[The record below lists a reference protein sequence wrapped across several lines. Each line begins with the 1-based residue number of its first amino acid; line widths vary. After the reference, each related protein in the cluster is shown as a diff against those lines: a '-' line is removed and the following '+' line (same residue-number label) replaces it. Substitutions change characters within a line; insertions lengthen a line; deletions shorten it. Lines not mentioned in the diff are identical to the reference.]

1 MKTIC
6 SSEVEILMRSFQ
18 KSLNPETIFRV
29 PSVYNYDVSL
39 KGDAV
44 AFSWD
49 KSGQLEIYIQKPPGG
64 HMQCLTNGTE
74 GKISPCFA
82 PDGNKLAYAQD
93 YQGDENFDI
102 FLLEISDGKPWNL
115 TPDTSEAIYPH
126 VCWSPDARRL
136 AFVSNRNGKFSVYT
150 IPSSGG
156 KPECVSDHE
165 FNDSDPEWSPD
176 GKWIAFSALVAAQ
189 DHGVF
194 ITPAKGGE
202 IRRLKENDKPIEAS
216 SPEWSPDGK
225 TIAFMSSERGS
236 SDIGIW
242 NLESGSV
249 EWVTNSRYECY
260 DPQWLPD
267 GRKLAYLVN
276 QNGNVSIAIQNLE
289 THVTDI
295 LEFKEGVHAQI
306 GFGRDP
312 ETMFFTF
319 SNPSHPPDL
328 WNVNLNNQ
336 EFHQLTNSLPSTIDP
351 TLFVKGSSVSYL
363 SKDGLEIP
371 TLLYLPKTFNPAK
384 PGPSLIYVHG
394 GPTLQHMN
402 EWHPSIQ
409 HLVSLGYVVVVP
421 NYRGSSG
428 FGREFREANRFVLGN
443 KDLDDVVAAAG
454 YLIEKQLTDPSRIG
468 LLGESYGG
476 YLTLCALTKF
486 PKYWA
491 AGAAMVPFLNWF
503 TEIENEREDLQYW
516 DRENMGDPK
525 KDYDR
530 FCNSSPIFF
539 IDDIEAPV
547 HLISGAH
554 DPRCP
559 ASETKHAQDMLQKL
573 GKVFD
578 LVVYQDEGHE
588 FRRLDNRVDAHKR
601 IAKFLGE
608 YLKPS

>member
-1 MKTIC
+1 
-6 SSEVEILMRSFQ
+6 MRLFR
-18 KSLNPETIFRV
+18 KSWDPETLFRV

-44 AFSWD
+44 ALSWD
-49 KSGQLEIYIQKPPGG
+49 KSGQLEIYIQTPPGG
-64 HMQCLTNGTE
+64 HVKCLTKGGE
-74 GKISPCFA
+74 SKISPCFS
-82 PDGNKLAYAQD
+82 PDGSQLAYTQD
-93 YQGDENFDI
+93 YKGDENFDI
-102 FLLEISDGKPWNL
+102 FLLELSDEKAWNL
-115 TPDTSEAIYPH
+115 TPDTDEAIYPH
-126 VCWSPDARRL
+126 VRWSPEAGRL
-136 AFVSNRNGKFSVYT
+136 AFVSNRSGKFSVYT

-156 KPECVSDHE
+156 EPECVSDHE

-176 GKWIAFSALVAAQ
+176 GKWIAFSALIAAQ

-194 ITPAKGGE
+194 ITPVNGGE
-202 IRRLKENDKPIEAS
+202 IRRLDDNDKPIEAS

-225 TIAFMSSERGS
+225 AIAFMSGERGS

-249 EWVTNSRYECY
+249 EWVTNSHYECY
-260 DPQWLPD
+260 DPQWFLD
-267 GRKLAYLVN
+267 GRKLAYLIN
-276 QNGNVSIAIQNLE
+276 QNGNISIAIQNLE

-295 LEFKEGVHAQI
+295 LEFEEGVHAQI

-312 ETMFFTF
+312 EKMFFTF

-363 SKDGLEIP
+363 SKDRLEIP
-371 TLLYLPKTFNPAK
+371 ALLYLPKTFNPTK

-409 HLVSLGYVVVVP
+409 HLVSRGYVVVVP

-454 YLIEKQLTDPSRIG
+454 YLIEKQLTDPRRIG

-486 PKYWA
+486 PKYWT

-530 FCNSSPIFF
+530 FRDSSPIFF

-559 ASETKHAQDMLQKL
+559 ASETKHAQDKLAKL

-578 LVVYQDEGHE
+578 LVIYKDEGHE